1 MKTLNYVLIG
11 IMAMATISCTA
22 SNAKNGDKNKENI
35 TNTKNM
41 ETMKFEKVALSYELD
56 ALAPVIGKQT
66 MELHYGK
73 HYQAYIDNLNK
84 LIVGTKFENA
94 DLETIVKESDGGI
107 FNNAGQALNH
117 QLYFTS
123 FSGNG
128 GGEPQGKLAEA
139 INSKFG
145 SFEKFKEEFVAAGLA
160 VFGSGWVFLA
170 KDDNGNLSIEK
181 ESNAGNPITR
191 GLTTI
196 LPLDVWEHSYY
207 LDYQNRRADHL
218 KEVWK
223 VLDWKVISDRY

>member
-1 MKTLNYVLIG
+1 MKIVYYLLIG
-11 IMAMATISCTA
+11 LFTLGTISCT
-22 SNAKNGDKNKENI
+22 SSHAKNNEDKTNIKNTEN
-35 TNTKNM
+35 
-41 ETMKFEKVALSYELD
+41 MKFEKVALPYATD
-56 ALAPVIGKQT
+56 ALVPVIGKQT

-123 FSGNG
+123 FSGTG

-145 SFEKFKEEFVAAGLA
+145 SFEKFKEEFIAAGLG

-170 KDDNGNLSIEK
+170 KDDSGNLSIEK

-223 VLDWKVISDRY
+223 ILDWKVISDRF

>member
-1 MKTLNYVLIG
+1 MKIAYYILIG
-11 IMAMATISCTA
+11 IFTVGTISCT
-22 SNAKNGDKNKENI
+22 SSHSKNKEYN
-35 TNTKNM
+35 TNTKNI
-41 ETMKFEKVALSYELD
+41 ETMKFEKVALPYETD

-73 HYQAYIDNLNK
+73 HYQGYVDNLNK

-123 FSGNG
+123 FSPKG

-145 SFEKFKEEFVAAGLA
+145 SFEKFKEEFIAAGLG

-170 KDDNGNLSIEK
+170 KDGSGNLSIEK
-181 ESNAGNPITR
+181 ESNAGNPLTR
-191 GLTTI
+191 GLTPV
-196 LPLDVWEHSYY
+196 LGLDVWEHSYY

-223 VLDWKVISDRY
+223 ILDWKVISDRY

>member
-1 MKTLNYVLIG
+1 MKIAHYLLIG
-11 IMAMATISCTA
+11 LFSFGIISCT
-22 SNAKNGDKNKENI
+22 SSHSKNNEYN
-35 TNTKNM
+35 TNTKNT
-41 ETMKFEKVALSYELD
+41 ENMKFEKVALPYATD
-56 ALAPVIGKQT
+56 ALQPVIGKET

-84 LIVGTKFENA
+84 LIVGTKFENE

-123 FSGNG
+123 FSPDG
-128 GGEPQGKLAEA
+128 GGEPQGKLADA

-145 SFEKFKEEFVAAGLA
+145 SFEKFKEEFIAAGLG

-181 ESNAGNPITR
+181 ESNAGNPVTK
-191 GLTTI
+191 GLTPV
-196 LPLDVWEHSYY
+196 LGLDVWEHSYY

-223 VLDWKVISDRY
+223 VLDWKAIGERY